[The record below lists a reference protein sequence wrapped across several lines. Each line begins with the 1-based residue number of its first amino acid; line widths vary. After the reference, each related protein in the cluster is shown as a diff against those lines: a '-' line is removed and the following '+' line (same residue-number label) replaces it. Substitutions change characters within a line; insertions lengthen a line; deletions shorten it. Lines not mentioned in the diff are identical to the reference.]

1 MKYESFQKAAY
12 SIARKQSGGSYMIDL
27 IACLKCDQK
36 IKIYTFKY
44 HTMVFLREPK
54 LGL

>member
-27 IACLKCDQK
+27 IASTVEV
-36 IKIYTFKY
+36 TF
-44 HTMVFLREPK
+44 LARERENA
-54 LGL
+54 